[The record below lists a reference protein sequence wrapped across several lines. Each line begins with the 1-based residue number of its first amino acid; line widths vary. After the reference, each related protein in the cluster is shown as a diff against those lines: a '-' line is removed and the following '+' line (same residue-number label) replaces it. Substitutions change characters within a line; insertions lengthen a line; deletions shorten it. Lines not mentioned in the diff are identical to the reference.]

1 MPARSGKQYLQAIDR
16 LGANIWVDGKKVSGN
31 ISDHPSLKGVM
42 KSTAKLYDVQLLKEN
57 QDIMTFKSPSTGSQ
71 VGTSFMKPS
80 NKEDLEKRR
89 LSTQLWAKESGG
101 LLGRSPDYMNTVM
114 MAFASS
120 SELFSLQ
127 DNRFTKNMNSL
138 FEKARED
145 DLCFTHTFI
154 NPQVNRASHY
164 IENFSQTIAAQTIDI
179 KKDGIIIQGARLL
192 ATQGGITDEILVYP
206 SGGAAR
212 NPEMAYGFSIP
223 SNTPGLKF
231 ISREPYSYRESVYD
245 HPLSSRFDELDM
257 IVVFDH
263 VLVPWERVFF
273 YQNPEIASKAYQESS
288 FHLLAVHQVTS
299 RRIVKLEF
307 LLGIAKKLIETI
319 QVGEYAHIHEK
330 ISEMK
335 VGVESLKAL
344 VLAGE
349 RNASLDKWGVMVPDN
364 NPMDAAVM
372 LFPRLYP
379 RFIEIIQLIGA
390 SGLVALPT
398 SADFSS
404 EIRDDLDLYM
414 QAATVPAEERVKIFR
429 LAWDMTMSAFGSRQT
444 LYERFF
450 FGDAIRLATG
460 HYFNISSNSSELDMV
475 NQFLGSYED

>member
-1 MPARSGKQYLQAIDR
+1 MPARSGNQYLQAIDR
-16 LGANIWVDGKKVSGN
+16 LEPNVWIDGMKVSGR

-42 KSTAKLYDVQLLKEN
+42 KSTANLYDVQLLKEN
-57 QDIMTFKSPSTGSQ
+57 QDIMTFQSPLTGKR
-71 VGTSFMKPS
+71 VGTSYLKPER
-80 NKEDLEKRR
+80 KEDLEKRR

-120 SELFSLQ
+120 SEIFSLQ
-127 DNRFTKNMNSL
+127 DKRFAKNMNVL
-138 FEKARED
+138 FEKAREE

-154 NPQVNRASHY
+154 NPQVNRSSHY

-179 KKDGIIIQGARLL
+179 KTDGIVIQGARLL

-206 SGGAAR
+206 SGGAAS
-212 NPEMAYGFSIP
+212 NSDMAYGFSIP

-231 ISREPYSYRESVYD
+231 ISREPYSYRKSVFD

-257 IVVFDH
+257 IVVFDR

-273 YQNPEIASKAYQESS
+273 YQNPEIALKTYRESS
-288 FHLLAVHQVTS
+288 FHVLTVHQVTS

-307 LLGIAKKLIETI
+307 MLGIAKKLIDTI
-319 QVGEYAHIHEK
+319 QVGDYAHIHEK

-349 RNASLDKWGVMVPDN
+349 KNASLDKWGVMVPDK

-379 RFIEIIQLIGA
+379 RFVEIIQLIGA
-390 SGLVALPT
+390 SGLASLPT
-398 SADFSS
+398 LADFSS
-404 EIRDDLDLYM
+404 EIGDDLELYM
-414 QAATVPAEERVKIFR
+414 QAATVPAKERVKIFR

-450 FGDAIRLATG
+450 FGDAVRLATG
-460 HYFNISSNSSELDMV
+460 HYFSFPSEAPDLVD
-475 NQFLGSYED
+475 QFLREYED

>member
-1 MPARSGKQYLQAIDR
+1 MPARSGKQYLEAINR
-16 LGANIWVDGKKVSGN
+16 MRANVWIDGKKVTGNMSG
-31 ISDHPSLKGVM
+31 HPSLKGVM
-42 KSTAKLYDVQLLKEN
+42 KSTADLYDVQLLKGN
-57 QDIMTFKSPSTGSQ
+57 QDIMTFRSPSTGNQ
-71 VGTSFMKPS
+71 VGTSFLKPET
-80 NKEDLEKRR
+80 KEDLEKRR

-120 SELFSLQ
+120 SEIFSLQ
-127 DNRFTKNMNSL
+127 DKRFTKNMDTL
-138 FEKARED
+138 FEQARER

-154 NPQVNRASHY
+154 NPQVNRASY
-164 IENFSQTIAAQTIDI
+164 YTENFSQTIAAQTIDV
-179 KKDGIIIQGARLL
+179 KEGGIVIQGARLL

-206 SGGAAR
+206 SGGAAS
-212 NPEMAYGFSIP
+212 NQEMAYGFSIP

-231 ISREPYSYRESVYD
+231 ISREPYSYRESVFD

-257 IVVFDH
+257 IVVFDQ

-273 YQNPEIASKAYQESS
+273 YQHPEVALKAYKDSS
-288 FHLLAVHQVTS
+288 FHVLAVHQVTS

-307 LLGIAKKLIETI
+307 MLGLARKLINII
-319 QVGEYAHIHEK
+319 QVGEYPHIHEK

-335 VGVESLKAL
+335 VGIESLKGL

-349 RNASLDKWGVMVPDN
+349 RNAVQDKWGVMVPDK

-379 RFIEIIQLIGA
+379 RFVEIIQLIGA
-390 SGLVALPT
+390 SGLASLPT
-398 SADFSS
+398 ISDFNS

-414 QAATVPAEERVKIFR
+414 QAATVPAKERVKIFR
-429 LAWDMTMSAFGSRQT
+429 LAWDMTMSSFGSRQT

-450 FGDAIRLATG
+450 FGDAVRLATG
-460 HYFNISSNSSELDMV
+460 HYLNFNDGEAGIVDSFLDKY
-475 NQFLGSYED
+475 GH